1 MARSCL
7 NGNAESPQRLCCADE
22 PRCVLAGSREGA
34 GGAAEFCG
42 TPPAMCQEAPADVTR
57 AVAAWSGAGHALRL
71 ARLPRELD
79 AVQVAVLLPLGS

>member
-1 MARSCL
+1 
-7 NGNAESPQRLCCADE
+7 
-22 PRCVLAGSREGA
+22 
-34 GGAAEFCG
+34 
-42 TPPAMCQEAPADVTR
+42 MCQEAPADVTR